1 LLVIVRGKPGS
12 RKTTLARRLAETAA
26 FGLPL
31 LSRDALK
38 VGLVET
44 HGSETDAVRDTVVPL
59 AYALFYQT
67 SELWLRAGVSL
78 IAENSFPRDRS
89 ASALRAL
96 IPLAHTVVIHCDTSD
111 EEAQRRFCTREGA
124 NPRARPDLRTA
135 TVEQMERGTYP
146 WRKFDPFNKEH
157 LFTLLNVTHLFSPKE
172 A

>member
-1 LLVIVRGKPGS
+1 MCTGS
-12 RKTTLARRLAETAA
+12 RGELW
-26 FGLPL
+26 
-31 LSRDALK
+31 
-38 VGLVET
+38 VET

-67 SELWLRAGVSL
+67 IELWLRAGVSL

-96 IPLAHTVVIHCDTSD
+96 TPLARTVVIHCDTSD
-111 EEAQRRFCTREGA
+111 EEAQHRFCAREGV

-146 WRKFDPFNKEH
+146 WRMFDPFN
-157 LFTLLNVTHLFSPKE
+157 LGAPALRVDTSSGYVPGLDTIIAFCRDGRARAGGADGTE
-172 A
+172 AEAAPLRP